1 MRRLRLRP
9 PARAAVA
16 VAAGAAALASLADV
30 AYADGASLFRR
41 QSAAPSPDDSAAT
54 REAAARDEASVT
66 WFGNDPEILERMTRL
81 LRDINGSKLSKQA
94 FDLMRRQE
102 ETRLKELEAEK
113 LQFAMNEKLRDIVYS
128 IERCHCFSILLVNE
142 RLDQQHAYLLSSIH
156 TRNSCIRGFL
166 HQPLLGRVKA

>member
-113 LQFAMNEKLRDIVYS
+113 LQFAMNEKLRDIGIQY
-128 IERCHCFSILLVNE
+128 RKM
-142 RLDQQHAYLLSSIH
+142 
-156 TRNSCIRGFL
+156 
-166 HQPLLGRVKA
+166 PLLFHIISERKVGSAACILVIIYTYA